1 MPADESRVIDMR
13 RPRFALIVLAQL
25 AVALLCPNAHSE
37 VPEIT
42 GHAIVGDGDTMLVG
56 KDTIRL
62 AGIDAPEL
70 GQKCR
75 RAGNIAWDC
84 GLDARRM
91 LAEMIGDKPVS
102 CRQLDFDPYGRILAI
117 CAASNGDDLSAAMV
131 HSGYALADG
140 RDQLYLA
147 EEKAARLGGEGL
159 WSGSF
164 QTPWEWRAERLEA
177 EEE

>member
-1 MPADESRVIDMR
+1 MR
-13 RPRFALIVLAQL
+13 PPRSALIVLAQL
-25 AVALLCPNAHSE
+25 AVALLCSDARAE
-37 VPEIT
+37 VPEIK
-42 GHAIVGDGDTMLVG
+42 GRAVVGDGDTVLIG

-75 RAGNIAWDC
+75 RTGDIEWDC

-91 LAEMIGDKPVS
+91 LAAMIGDRPVS
-102 CRQLDFDPYGRILAI
+102 CRQLHFDPYGRILAT
-117 CAASNGDDLSAAMV
+117 CAASNGDDLAAAMV

-147 EEKAARLGGEGL
+147 EEKAARLGGKGL

-164 QTPWEWRAERLEA
+164 QTPWEWRAERREA
-177 EEE
+177 EDE